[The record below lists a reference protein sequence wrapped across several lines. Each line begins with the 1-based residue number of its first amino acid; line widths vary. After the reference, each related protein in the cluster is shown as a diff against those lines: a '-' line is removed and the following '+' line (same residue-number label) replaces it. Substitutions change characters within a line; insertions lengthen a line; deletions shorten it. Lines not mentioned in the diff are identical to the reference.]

1 MKKFKLNIRKKIFPK
16 PYILIILNVIC
27 TKYTRNENNRGAEWG
42 GGGGGGGAEQIE
54 GGTELI
60 KVEFIRGG
68 TSTVEKQGVRII
80 YRKRDN
86 FYVLICKA
94 Y

>member
-1 MKKFKLNIRKKIFPK
+1 MSFVRNIQGMK
-16 PYILIILNVIC
+16 IIGV
-27 TKYTRNENNRGAEWG
+27 RS
-42 GGGGGGGAEQIE
+42 GGGGGAEQIE

-60 KVEFIRGG
+60 KVDFIGGG

-80 YRKRDN
+80 YRKRDY
-86 FYVLICKA
+86 FYM